1 MVGRFSWLN
10 VRDRGAFVRLT
21 GVLFLVYLAT
31 GLWSPLLAVYTR
43 SLGAD
48 TVQIGLVLATFQATS
63 LASQYWWGRLSDRL
77 GRRKPL
83 LLLGAAGLGAAYLCI
98 ASVDH
103 YGWLFAA
110 RALEGVALAAYS
122 IGSLALIG
130 DLLEDQAGRGRLMGI
145 YRMFG
150 SLAFSIAALSGGW
163 LADTFGLRVPLFAAA
178 GCYILACALGV
189 RIAERPA
196 TTDDGRPMADA
207 GRPTAG
213 GYGGRAGGHDGGH
226 RGAALQ
232 GGLAGS
238 RSGTLWVVLG
248 SIASALP
255 VDSRARRGLWSFLGL
270 IFTWTFATG
279 AVISLWPVYMT
290 TIGYSQTAIGGLWA
304 LAALG
309 EAPYMLLA
317 GHLSDR
323 WGRKWVMLVGM
334 ALMSGVFLA
343 YTLSPVFAWLV
354 GAQMV
359 RSLAYACFEA
369 PALLYATELGLRQ
382 QRGRLAGM
390 YYSASG
396 LGSILGS
403 AAGGG
408 AAQQLGMPL
417 MFQGV
422 VMLMLAAVAVAA
434 RVMPRL
440 RPPESNIVPAMRDGR
455 RLKIE
460 DRR

>member
-1 MVGRFSWLN
+1 MINHLQWLN

-48 TVQIGLVLATFQATS
+48 AAQIGLVLATFQATS
-63 LASQYWWGRLSDRL
+63 LASQFLWGRLSDRL

-83 LLLGAAGLGAAYLCI
+83 LLLGTAGLGVAYLGI
-98 ASVDH
+98 ASVDQ
-103 YGWLFAA
+103 YRWLFAA

-130 DLLEDQAGRGRLMGI
+130 DLLEDQASRGRLMGT

-163 LADTFGLRVPLFAAA
+163 LADQFSLRVPLFAAA
-178 GCYILACALGV
+178 GCYVLACALGS
-189 RIAERPA
+189 RIKERPA
-196 TTDDGRPMADA
+196 TTDHR
-207 GRPTAG
+207 RPTTDDRPSSAN
-213 GYGGRAGGHDGGH
+213 
-226 RGAALQ
+226 
-232 GGLAGS
+232 AGS
-238 RSGTLWVVLG
+238 RFSILG

-255 VDSRARRGLWSFLGL
+255 ADALARRALWSFLGL
-270 IFTWTFATG
+270 IFIWMFSFG
-279 AVISLWPVYMT
+279 AVISLWPVYMN

-309 EAPYMLLA
+309 EVPCLLFA

-323 WGRKWVMLVGM
+323 WGRKWVMLMGM
-334 ALMSGVFLA
+334 GLMSGVFLA
-343 YTLSPVFAWLV
+343 YTLSSAFAWLV

-359 RSLAYACFEA
+359 RSLAYASFEA
-369 PALLYATELGLRQ
+369 PSLLYATELGLRQ

-396 LGSILGS
+396 VGGIVGS
-403 AAGGG
+403 AAGG
-408 AAQQLGMPL
+408 ATAQQIGLPL

-422 VMLMLAAVAVAA
+422 VAIMLATVAIMAK
-434 RVMPRL
+434 VMPRL
-440 RPPESNIVPAMRDGR
+440 RPAPPEPAAVPAMRDA
-455 RLKIE
+455 
-460 DRR
+460 

>member
-1 MVGRFSWLN
+1 MIDRLTWLN

-48 TVQIGLVLATFQATS
+48 TAQIGLVLATFQATN
-63 LASQYWWGRLSDRL
+63 LASQYWWGRFSDRL

-83 LLLGAAGLGAAYLCI
+83 LLLGTAGLCAAYLGI
-98 ASVDH
+98 ASVGY
-103 YGWLFAA
+103 YGWLFAV
-110 RALEGVALAAYS
+110 RAIEGVALAAYS
-122 IGSLALIG
+122 TGSLALIG
-130 DLLEDQAGRGRLMGI
+130 DLLEDQASRGRLMGT

-163 LADTFGLRVPLFAAA
+163 LADTFSPRVPFLIAAS
-178 GCYILACALGV
+178 CYALACALGSSI
-189 RIAERPA
+189 RERPTRLDEGPRTKDESA
-196 TTDDGRPMADA
+196 GASDVHHPSFVVRP
-207 GRPTAG
+207 
-213 GYGGRAGGHDGGH
+213 GGR
-226 RGAALQ
+226 
-232 GGLAGS
+232 
-238 RSGTLWVVLG
+238 
-248 SIASALP
+248 
-255 VDSRARRGLWSFLGL
+255 RALWSFLGL

-290 TIGYSQTAIGGLWA
+290 TLGYNQTAIGGLWA

-323 WGRKWVMLVGM
+323 WGRKWVMLAGM

-343 YTLSPVFAWLV
+343 YTVSPLFAWLV

-359 RSLAYACFEA
+359 RSLAYASFEA

-403 AAGGG
+403 VAGGG
-408 AAQQLGMPL
+408 AAQQFGMPL
-417 MFQGV
+417 MFRGV
-422 VMLMLAAVAVAA
+422 VATMLAMVVVMA

-440 RPPESNIVPAMRDGR
+440 RSPAPEPAAIPAMRDA
-455 RLKIE
+455 
-460 DRR
+460 